1 MADGALPVR
10 DPASARR
17 TASPTGRHW
26 RLSLGLMTVSGF
38 AGLGY
43 QIVWTRQAALWL
55 GHESAAVLAVVA
67 AFFGGLAV
75 GSLAT
80 GSRIERSLHPA
91 RWYAACEAVIGA
103 WGALLIVV
111 LPALSGWLL
120 ELTGPQPDPV
130 RQWAVAFVGTFV
142 VLLPATAAMGATL
155 PAVER
160 LNAGLRA
167 AGRSVAATY
176 AANTAGAVLGVLAA
190 AFWLV
195 PRLGLA
201 GTTWVCIAANAIC
214 AAVAWTALGR
224 DPAASG
230 PPIAVAG
237 ANAGADRSAPRA
249 DALRLFA
256 TGFLGI
262 GFEVLMVRVLSE
274 VTEDTVYSFALLLA
288 TYLVGTA
295 LGAAAWSRRGAG
307 LDPRRDRDRLLLAL
321 AAACLL
327 AVACLHGLEPL
338 KAAMVGDGPGTMAGA
353 LGVEAALALL
363 VFALPSFVMGALF
376 SHLGAQ
382 ALADGI
388 PFGRALG
395 VNTLGAAVA
404 PLFFGLLAVEGL
416 GLRNALLLV
425 AVAYLALASR
435 RAWTRPLAWLPAGAA
450 LLLAFAP
457 PLRFVDVPDG
467 GRIVAYDE
475 GVLGT
480 VSVVEDADHVSRLR
494 IDNREQEGSSA
505 TLLVDGRQALLPLL
519 LHPAPRHA
527 LFLGL
532 GTGVT
537 ASVAATEPSLD
548 VDAVELLPEVIAAS
562 RHFVDGAVPRLRLIA
577 GDARRYVRVADRR
590 YDVVVS
596 DNFHPARSGSGA
608 LYTVEHFEAVRR
620 RLAPGGVFC
629 QWLPLH
635 QLDLDTLKSIVAAF
649 VVAYPHGTALLAS
662 NSLETPVIGLIGR
675 EADDRFDLSVLT
687 PRADDASHDAFGL
700 DDRYALFGAFVA
712 GPHALRAFAGDT
724 TPNTDDRPIV
734 AYRAPRLAYAPDS
747 SARDRLIALL
757 RAVSIAPDDVIA
769 DAAPSDSARL
779 VAYWRARDL
788 FIVAGRD
795 VRPVADAAAMLAQ
808 IGRPLLEVVAVSP
821 DFRPAYDPLLRMAVA
836 LGRTDAR
843 GARVVLAELARLQPD
858 RPEAT
863 RAAAALAPD

>member
-1 MADGALPVR
+1 
-10 DPASARR
+10 
-17 TASPTGRHW
+17 
-26 RLSLGLMTVSGF
+26 MTVSGF

-80 GSRIERSLHPA
+80 GSRIERSRHPA
-91 RWYAACEAVIGA
+91 RWYAACEALIGA

-120 ELTGPQPDPV
+120 DLTGPRPDAF
-130 RQWAVAFVGTFV
+130 RQWTVAFVGTFV

-167 AGRSVAATY
+167 AGRSVGATY

-195 PRLGLA
+195 PTLGLA
-201 GTTWVCIAANAIC
+201 GTTLVCIAANAAC

-224 DPAASG
+224 DPA
-230 PPIAVAG
+230 PPAPVARVVSNAVA
-237 ANAGADRSAPRA
+237 NAVENEVASRA
-249 DALRLFA
+249 HTVRLFA
-256 TGFLGI
+256 TGFFGI

-307 LDPRRDRDRLLLAL
+307 RDPQRDRDRLLVAL
-321 AAACLL
+321 AAACVL
-327 AVACLHGLEPL
+327 AVACLYGLEPL
-338 KAAMVGDGPGTMAGA
+338 KAALGGDEHGTMAGA
-353 LGVEAALALL
+353 LGVEASLALV

-382 ALADGI
+382 ALAAGV

-395 VNTLGAAVA
+395 INTLGAAAA

-425 AVAYLALASR
+425 AVAYLVLASR
-435 RAWTRPLAWLPAGAA
+435 RAWTGPLAWLPAGTA
-450 LLLAFAP
+450 LALAFAP

-467 GRIVAYDE
+467 GHLVAYDE

-480 VSVVEDADHVSRLR
+480 VSVVEDAERVSRLR

-537 ASVAATEPSLD
+537 ASVAAAEPSLD

-562 RHFVDGAVPRLRLIA
+562 RHFIDGAAPRLRLIA
-577 GDARRYVRVADRR
+577 GDARRYVRVADLR

-608 LYTVEHFEAVRR
+608 LYTVEHFESVRR

-662 NSLETPVIGLIGR
+662 NSLETPVVGLIGR
-675 EADDRFDLSVLT
+675 EADDRFDLSAVV
-687 PRADDASHDAFGL
+687 PRVDDGGHESFGL
-700 DDRYALFGAFVA
+700 QDRYALFGAFVA
-712 GPHALRAFAGDT
+712 GPDALRRFAGDA

-747 SARDRLIALL
+747 SPRDRLIALL
-757 RAVSIAPDDVIA
+757 QAVSIAPDDVIGG
-769 DAAPSDSARL
+769 AAPSDAARL
-779 VAYWRARDL
+779 AAYWRARDL

-795 VRPVADAAAMLAQ
+795 VRPMPDAGAMLAQ
-808 IGRPLLEVVAVSP
+808 IGRPLLDVVAVSP
-821 DFRPAYDPLLRMAVA
+821 DFRPAYDPLLRMAIA

-858 RPEAT
+858 RPEAVV
-863 RAAAALAPD
+863 AAAALAPD